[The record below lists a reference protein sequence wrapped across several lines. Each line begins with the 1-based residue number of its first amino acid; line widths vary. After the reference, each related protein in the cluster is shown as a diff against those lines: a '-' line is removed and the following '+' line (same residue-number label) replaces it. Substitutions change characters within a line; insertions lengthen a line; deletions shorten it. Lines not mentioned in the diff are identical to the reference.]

1 MFIFLIKNNKEN
13 LLIFM
18 ELYWKLKVY
27 YGMSK
32 LKSIKYF

>member
-13 LLIFM
+13 SLILM
-18 ELYWKLKVY
+18 ELYWKLKAH

-32 LKSIKYF
+32 LKSIKHF